1 MATNENKGQID
12 VLARAIDGIVEDAR
26 DLALNQTA
34 EAEALIRSGE
44 WPMARRV
51 LRGVIEDV
59 FICEKWA
66 EPER

>member
-1 MATNENKGQID
+1 MASNEWQID
-12 VLARAIDGIVEDAR
+12 VLTRAIDGIVEDAR

-44 WPMARRV
+44 WSMARRV

>member
-1 MATNENKGQID
+1 MTNEEQID
-12 VLARAIDGIVEDAR
+12 VLTWAIDGIVEDAR
-26 DLALNQTA
+26 GLALDQIA

-44 WPMARRV
+44 WSMARRV

>member
-1 MATNENKGQID
+1 MTNEEQID
-12 VLARAIDGIVEDAR
+12 VLTRAIDGIVEDAR

-51 LRGVIEDV
+51 LRGIIEDV

>member
-1 MATNENKGQID
+1 MTNEEQID
-12 VLARAIDGIVEDAR
+12 VLTRAIDGIAEEAR
-26 DLALNQTA
+26 DLALNQIV
-34 EAEALIRSGE
+34 EAEALIRRGE

-66 EPER
+66 ESED

>member
-1 MATNENKGQID
+1 MANEEQID
-12 VLARAIDGIVEDAR
+12 VLTRAIDGIVENAR
-26 DLALNQTA
+26 DLALDQIV

-44 WPMARRV
+44 WSIARRV
-51 LRGVIEDV
+51 LRGIIEDV

>member
-1 MATNENKGQID
+1 MNSIAE
-12 VLARAIDGIVEDAR
+12 EAR
-26 DLALNQTA
+26 DLALDQTA

-44 WPMARRV
+44 WQMARRV
-51 LRGVIEDV
+51 LRGIIEDV

>member
-1 MATNENKGQID
+1 MANEGQID

-26 DLALNQTA
+26 NLALKQTA
-34 EAEALIRSGE
+34 EAEALIRGGE

>member
-1 MATNENKGQID
+1 MASNEMQIN
-12 VLARAIDGIVEDAR
+12 GIVEDAR
-26 DLALNQTA
+26 GLALNQVA
-34 EAEALIRSGE
+34 EAEALIRGGE

-51 LRGVIEDV
+51 LRGIIEDV

>member
-1 MATNENKGQID
+1 MTNEEQID
-12 VLARAIDGIVEDAR
+12 VLTRAIDGIVENAR
-26 DLALNQTA
+26 NLALDQIV

-44 WPMARRV
+44 WSMARRV
-51 LRGVIEDV
+51 LRGIIEDV